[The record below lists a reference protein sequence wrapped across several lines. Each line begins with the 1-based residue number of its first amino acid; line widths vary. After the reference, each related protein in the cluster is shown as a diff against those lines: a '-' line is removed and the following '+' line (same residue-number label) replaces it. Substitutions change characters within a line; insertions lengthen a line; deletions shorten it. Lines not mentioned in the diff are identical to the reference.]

1 MREHPQKIEELQ
13 IEIARIGAELQT
25 VREKIGSREALMTLD
40 VVTARDE
47 GGKPLYSNESL
58 RAAALT
64 LAKENDEELS
74 SLKSQEKTL
83 EQNRSEMFARLE
95 RFRLEFKLFLL
106 DREAELKNAI

>member
-13 IEIARIGAELQT
+13 FEIARVGGELQT
-25 VREKIGSREALMTLD
+25 IREEIGSREALMTLD

-64 LAKENDEELS
+64 LAKEQSEELNE
-74 SLKSQEKTL
+74 LKTREKTL
-83 EQNRSEMFARLE
+83 EQTRSELFARLE

-106 DREAELKNAI
+106 DREAEIKRQ